1 VLVDTTGLR
10 DEVAKH
16 IRKNAFELK
25 EDAELYIALK
35 ARLTKKELK
44 MLLGWCRNESVE
56 TLKNRLKLD
65 ASRYE
70 ALRASIVKKLN
81 SEKIKQE
88 MVTLRHKNEK

>member
-16 IRKNAFELK
+16 IRKNAFVLK
-25 EDAELYIALK
+25 EDAELYVALK

-44 MLLGWCRNESVE
+44 ILLGWCRNEDAE

-65 ASRYE
+65 DTRYE
-70 ALRASIVKKLN
+70 TLSASIIKKLN

-88 MVTLRHKNEK
+88 IVRMKNE